1 MATKREI
8 LAMAKNANNQKT
20 VTIDEKEYMLQHP
33 GVRAGVQLRDRAKDI
48 NGNLVEEKFYD
59 ELMKHV
65 IVSPRVSWDT
75 ADEMGNAAF
84 NELMKEASTFLMG

>member
-1 MATKREI
+1 
-8 LAMAKNANNQKT
+8 MAKNANNQKT
-20 VTIDEKEYMLQHP
+20 VTIDETEYVLQHP

-65 IVSPRVSWDT
+65 IVSPKVNWDS
-75 ADEMGNAAF
+75 ADEMGNGAF
-84 NELMKEASTFLMG
+84 NELMKEASAFLMG

>member
-1 MATKREI
+1 
-8 LAMAKNANNQKT
+8 MAKNANNQKT
-20 VTIDEKEYMLQHP
+20 VTIDETEYVLQHP

-65 IVSPRVSWDT
+65 IVSPKVNWDS

>member
-8 LAMAKNANNQKT
+8 LAMSKNANNQKT
-20 VTIDEKEYMLQHP
+20 VTIDEKEYVLQHP

>member
-1 MATKREI
+1 
-8 LAMAKNANNQKT
+8 MAKNANNQKT

>member
-1 MATKREI
+1 
-8 LAMAKNANNQKT
+8 MAKNANNQKT
-20 VTIDEKEYMLQHP
+20 VTIDETEYVLQHP

-65 IVSPRVSWDT
+65 IVSPKVTWDS

>member
-8 LAMAKNANNQKT
+8 IAMAKNANNQAT
-20 VTIDEKEYMLQHP
+20 VTINEVEYTLQHP
-33 GVRAGVQLRDRAKDI
+33 GVRAGVQLRDRSKDM
-48 NGNLVEEKFYD
+48 NGNIVEEKFYT
-59 ELMKHV
+59 ELMNHV
-65 IVSPRVSWDT
+65 IVSPRVNWDS

>member
-1 MATKREI
+1 MS
-8 LAMAKNANNQKT
+8 KNANNQKT
-20 VTIDEKEYMLQHP
+20 VTIDEKEFVLQHP

-48 NGNLVEEKFYD
+48 NGNLVEEKFYG

-65 IVSPRVSWDT
+65 IVSPRVSWES
-75 ADEMGNAAF
+75 ADELGNAAF

>member
-1 MATKREI
+1 
-8 LAMAKNANNQKT
+8 MAKNANNQKT
-20 VTIDEKEYMLQHP
+20 VTIDEKEYVLQHP

>member
-1 MATKREI
+1 
-8 LAMAKNANNQKT
+8 MAKNANNQMT
-20 VTIDEKEYMLQHP
+20 VTIDEKEYVLQHP

-65 IVSPRVSWDT
+65 IVSPKIGWDT

>member
-1 MATKREI
+1 
-8 LAMAKNANNQKT
+8 MAKNANNQTT
-20 VTIDEKEYMLQHP
+20 VTVQEVEYTLQHP
-33 GVRAGVQLRDRAKDI
+33 GVRAGVQMRDRSKDL

-65 IVSPRVSWDT
+65 IVNPRVNWDT
-75 ADEMGNAAF
+75 AEEIGNGAF